1 MSPTVP
7 IPSPIARRRPGA
19 RGFTLVELIVA
30 IGATGLLVI
39 GIGQVFSSVNRLV
52 TTGASVSEV
61 DQLARSIE
69 RQLRSDFASLSNLRA
84 EDTFM
89 AIRSRKIGDVDN
101 DGFLDPTERAIY
113 LTLDD
118 REFDTRAGIA
128 PYARNSDGTP
138 ISRAVTR
145 RLDEI
150 IFLTAAG
157 TGGEFVSQ
165 QVPANGSQTPVRAL
179 AARLYYGHGL
189 RPAPDNQSGYF
200 NEVEQDPANPTFR
213 NPNRPLAPQRRW
225 IPDGDFGARAGER
238 NEPWDPD
245 GFDFNGGFVTGR
257 NEFAANW
264 LLLRQ
269 PLLLAGG
276 FDAAGPPPDP
286 AREPPPDSGYR
297 YTPYVRDLEGGD
309 RFGAMREPNDDTFP
323 PSFPGN
329 ATGWAP
335 DSDRNPEADSTPPYP
350 RLNRF
355 GRVDVCA
362 QSLEGVRRWLEG
374 QGGTVDASEASAFE
388 AGRWNGLIDEDTTTG
403 RPTVGLK
410 PDSPLWL
417 RVPRELEAPDSTY
430 TPDQTDANQVI
441 ADTIYLQQSAIA
453 GCFTRLLA
461 ESEPPFVN
469 RQYRDQDAMD
479 VHATIA
485 AHCSNFEIAWTDGT
499 VWPDPNSTHAD
510 GVNPDRPF
518 SPPFR
523 PDIKLYYGDIVWF
536 DAEFTREEASRLADF
551 RTRDLLP
558 QLPSTVRAELSGQP
572 DPEIIAP
579 EGFTRGGLSYGVS
592 PTNRK
597 TRLLIPNGPPSGFG
611 SQWSAY
617 SLYDTFAAPSD
628 PNAGASGRDPYADPN
643 RSQEYLAIWGF
654 RVPVARPIPGRPE
667 LAAEYGGAWRK
678 PVMIRI
684 RMTIHDSQSRLS
696 GGRNFE
702 FIMDVPLRAN

>member
-7 IPSPIARRRPGA
+7 TNPSFVARRRA

-52 TTGASVSEV
+52 TTGASVSEI

-84 EDTFM
+84 DETFM
-89 AIRSRKIGDVDN
+89 AIRSRKIGDVNNNGMLDN
-101 DGFLDPTERAIY
+101 TERAIY
-113 LTLDD
+113 LNLDD

-128 PYARNSDGTP
+128 PYARNPDGTP

-165 QVPANGSQTPVRAL
+165 QVPANGAQTPIRAL
-179 AARLYYGHGL
+179 AARIYYGHGL

-200 NEVEQDPANPTFR
+200 NEVEQNPTDPTFR
-213 NPNRPLAPQRRW
+213 NPDRPLAPQRRW

-257 NEFAANW
+257 NEFASNW

-276 FDAAGPPPDP
+276 FDAAGPPSDP
-286 AREPPPDSGYR
+286 SREPPPDNGYR
-297 YTPYVRDLEGGD
+297 YTPYIRDLEGGD
-309 RFGAMREPNDDTFP
+309 RFGAMREPIDDTFP
-323 PSFPGN
+323 PPFPGN
-329 ATGWAP
+329 ATGWAQ
-335 DSDRNPEADSTPPYP
+335 DADRNPDADNTPPFP

-374 QGGTVDASEASAFE
+374 QGGTLESSEASAFE
-388 AGRWNGLIDEDTTTG
+388 AGRWNGIIDEDTTTG
-403 RPTVGLK
+403 RPTVGLR

-417 RVPRELEAPDSTY
+417 RVPRDSEAPDSTY
-430 TPDQTDANQVI
+430 NPVQTDANQVV

-485 AHCSNFEIAWTDGT
+485 AHCSSFEIAWSDGT
-499 VWPDPNSTHAD
+499 VWPDPTNTHAD

-536 DAEFTREEASRLADF
+536 DAEFTREEASRLTEF
-551 RTRDLLP
+551 RNRDLLP
-558 QLPSTVRAELSGQP
+558 PLPSTVRAEFSGQP

-592 PTNRK
+592 ATNRK
-597 TRLLIPNGPPSGFG
+597 ARLLIPNGPSFSFG
-611 SQWSAY
+611 PQWSAY
-617 SLYDTFAAPSD
+617 SLINTFAAPSD
-628 PNAGASGRDPYADPN
+628 PNAAATGGDPYADPN

-654 RVPVARPIPGRPE
+654 RVPVARPIPGGP
-667 LAAEYGGAWRK
+667 LFSAEYGGAWRK

-684 RMTIHDSQSRLS
+684 RMTLHDSQSRLS